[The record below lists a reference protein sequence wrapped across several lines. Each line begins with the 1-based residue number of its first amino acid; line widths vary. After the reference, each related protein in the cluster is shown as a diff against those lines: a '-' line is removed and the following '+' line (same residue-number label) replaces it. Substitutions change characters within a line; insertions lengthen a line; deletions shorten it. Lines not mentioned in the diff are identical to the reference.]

1 MTITGDSHVLDVIT
15 NGTVQELDEIV
26 DHINDAFPASCEHWI
41 TKETMHGE
49 ITPLFMKMNQFRD
62 WSHPLVQKL
71 LQLGA
76 NPSMNINY
84 YGRQCSALDIF
95 GSPP

>member
-1 MTITGDSHVLDVIT
+1 MTITGDSHVLNVIT

-26 DHINDAFPASCEHWI
+26 DHVNDEFPASRVDSF
-41 TKETMHGE
+41 TKETMHGK

-76 NPSMNINY
+76 NPSMSINY

-95 GSPP
+95 GSLP